1 MNKIIKIKP
10 DLIASE
16 PTLRGMLT
24 EKHYQMFEKLL
35 SKSQIKIEKSARLL
49 GVNDILFR
57 SLTSMVSWGSIK
69 FTVKSSN
76 LIQKIQKNSHSQEEP
91 CLPKTHACIKLIS
104 ELSIASA
111 NRRQKEDLDKS

>member
-49 GVNDILFR
+49 GVNGILFR
-57 SLTSMVSWGSIK
+57 LLTSMVSQGSIK
-69 FTVKSSN
+69 FTAKLLN
-76 LIQKIQKNSHSQEEP
+76 QIQRIQKS
-91 CLPKTHACIKLIS
+91 
-104 ELSIASA
+104 
-111 NRRQKEDLDKS
+111 